1 MLPILPGDGFYTMI
15 DPVSVTTAIAGATK
29 AFTMVKAMVEAGKSA
44 EDTMMQIG
52 RWYGHASDVM
62 YAEKKARN
70 VNPFKRVVFS
80 SSVQQEAMTAFAAKK
95 KMEAQQKELLSIIGM
110 VYGKEGLQEFRDMRK
125 QIAKERADTVY
136 RQQEAK
142 EQMLAGLLIL
152 LAIAIVVGT
161 AVFIVSG

>member
-1 MLPILPGDGFYTMI
+1 MI
-15 DPVSVTTAIAGATK
+15 DPVTAIAGATK
-29 AFTMVKAMVEAGKSA
+29 AFTMVKAMVEAGRSA

-52 RWYGHASDVM
+52 KWYGHASDVM

-80 SSVQQEAMTAFAAKK
+80 GSVQQEAMQAFAAKK

-125 QIAKERADTVY
+125 QIAKERADTIY

-152 LAIAIVVGT
+152 LSIAIVVGT
-161 AVFIVSG
+161 AIFIVSG

>member
-1 MLPILPGDGFYTMI
+1 MI
-15 DPVSVTTAIAGATK
+15 DPVTAIAGATK

-52 RWYGHASDVM
+52 KWYGHASDVM
-62 YAEKKARN
+62 YAEKKTRN

-80 SSVQQEAMTAFAAKK
+80 GSVQQEAMQAFAAKK

-125 QIAKERADTVY
+125 QIAKERADTIY

-142 EQMLAGLLIL
+142 EQMLAGFLVL